1 MKGQQKKRGNP
12 AFGNPVSSATTNASE
27 LSTDR
32 KSVDEHPWELGHY
45 LRVKYRDGSERRAV
59 IIERSVLAPSSKMMD
74 ADENRIN
81 NSHESLP
88 SSSSSSASSPP
99 PSDKW
104 QYYIHYCDFNRRMDE
119 WIRPSRVVDPPSI
132 ANATEDIKKK
142 QDKSPENLASDPNPG
157 DTRAHKKRNVNGNDS
172 QDGPTTVA
180 DLDHDEH
187 EGMDEAAL
195 KEHEEVTKIKN
206 VQNVVLG
213 RYIMECWYFSPFPK
227 ELFMNGPLEYLY
239 FCEFTLRFFV
249 TKEELIRYQSN
260 PHLPRHPPGNE
271 IYRDEVVSMFEVDG
285 GVEKIYCQNLCYFA
299 KLFLDHKTLVYDVD
313 PFLFY
318 VLCTQDDRG
327 YHPVGYFSKE
337 KYSDV
342 GYNLA
347 CILTFP
353 CAQRKGFGRFLIAF
367 SYELTKKEEKVGAPE
382 KPLSDLGA
390 VSYKSY
396 WASTILTV
404 LKNYSGP
411 QLSIMDLCKLT
422 SFYEKDTI
430 ATLQH
435 LGLLRTLGNGS
446 YVICAPM
453 NVVDALMLKYPV
465 KGHQVDPDKL
475 YWAPMYVMNWK
486 KDKFSIRYICDSN
499 DDM

>member
-12 AFGNPVSSATTNASE
+12 AFGHSVASASTSSVDPPTE
-27 LSTDR
+27 Q
-32 KSVDEHPWELGHY
+32 KCVDEHPWELGHF

-59 IIERSVLAPSSKMMD
+59 IIERSALVPSPILVD
-74 ADENRIN
+74 ADENRSS
-81 NSHESLP
+81 NSSDA
-88 SSSSSSASSPP
+88 SSSSSSSSSPP
-99 PSDKW
+99 ASDRW

-119 WIRPSRVVDPPSI
+119 WIRPSRVVDPPSV
-132 ANATEDIKKK
+132 ANVAEEKRKMQDKDHDDLNSSLDIK
-142 QDKSPENLASDPNPG
+142 DDLAY
-157 DTRAHKKRNVNGNDS
+157 KKRNLNENGDHE
-172 QDGPTTVA
+172 GPTTVA
-180 DLDHDEH
+180 ELDHDEH

-213 RYIMECWYFSPFPK
+213 RHIMECWYFSPFPH
-227 ELFMNGPLEYLY
+227 ELFMSGPLEYLY

-249 TKEELIRYQSN
+249 SKAELIRYQN
-260 PHLPRHPPGNE
+260 KPGLPRHPPGNE
-271 IYRDEVVSMFEVDG
+271 ICRDQTVSMFEVDG

-313 PFLFY
+313 AFLFY
-318 VLCTQDDRG
+318 VLCTQDNRG
-327 YHPVGYFSKE
+327 YHPVGFFSKE
-337 KYSDV
+337 KFSDI

-353 CAQRKGFGRFLIAF
+353 SAQRKGFGRFLIGF
-367 SYELTKKEEKVGAPE
+367 SYELTKVEEKVGAPE

-404 LKNYSGP
+404 LKTFSGS
-411 QLSIMDLCKLT
+411 QLSIMDLCKMT
-422 SFYEKDTI
+422 SFTAKDTI

-435 LGLLRTLGNGS
+435 LGLLQTLSNGS

-453 NVVDALMLKYPV
+453 EVVDTLILKYPV
-465 KGHQVDPDKL
+465 KGHQVDPGKL
-475 YWAPMYVMNWK
+475 HWAPLYVMDWK

-499 DDM
+499 YDI